1 MMKIEVHDLSP
12 DADREEFHHYS
23 LSGLNNYWLAPVLF
37 EINEDGDLRLL
48 EFDNIQAAIGIHIC
62 ELQRPLGPRE
72 IRFLRGEMGFSQTD
86 LGIALGY
93 RDKQRVLSA
102 EKLSE
107 DRKPL
112 NTPADMLLRR
122 HYLGMIGKH
131 DLVGDDYRNAAIA
144 MSEALN
150 RPMQPVDDIDHL
162 VAA

>member
-1 MMKIEVHDLSP
+1 MLTFAKYVTRCRSEQSRP
-12 DADREEFHHYS
+12 DSDRLDTPQGGS
-23 LSGLNNYWLAPVLF
+23 LQSCA
-37 EINEDGDLRLL
+37 EISEDGDLRLL
-48 EFDNIQAAIGIHIC
+48 EFDNIQAAIGMHIC

-86 LGIALGY
+86 LGVALGY

-112 NTPADMLLRR
+112 NTPADMLLRN

-150 RPMQPVDDIDHL
+150 RPMQPVDDTDHL